1 MQSLKS
7 IKGTHDILPAESAR
21 WQYVESSLRE
31 LFAAFYYKEVR
42 TPVFEST
49 SLFAR
54 GVGEFSDIVTKEMYS
69 FQDKGGE
76 SLTLRPELT
85 ASVVRSYIQ
94 HHYWQDAPIQK
105 LWYIGP
111 LFRQERPQA
120 GRQRQ
125 FHQFGTELI
134 GSALPQADAEVIA
147 LAWSLYRKLGL
158 KNIRLHVNSIGS
170 NESRKK
176 YTSLLRQE
184 LEPFRNDFCTTCQ
197 SRFDGNILRLFDCKN
212 PACSALMK
220 KHAPSI
226 LDHLSDEDSEHF
238 HKVCTL
244 LDAMKI
250 PYTIDHTLVRGLD
263 YYTRTTFEIKSA
275 SLGAQDALCGGGRYD
290 NLIADLGGPET
301 PAVGFAAGMER
312 LMLAIDAENLFPAD
326 EKGPDLYLAPM
337 NGASLE
343 ASMQIAAQLRMAGFS
358 VDMDLLGRSVKAML
372 RDANRKNARFVA
384 VIGDKEIQKGSLQLK
399 DMWENTTYDLPFE
412 EILKYLEKTI
422 R

>member
-7 IKGTHDILPAESAR
+7 IKGTRDILPAESAR
-21 WQYVESSLRE
+21 WQYVESVLRD
-31 LFAAFYYKEVR
+31 LFTAFNYKEVR

-49 SLFAR
+49 RLFAR
-54 GVGEFSDIVTKEMYS
+54 GVGEFSDIVTKEMYT

-85 ASVVRSYIQ
+85 ASVARSYIQ
-94 HHYWQDAPIQK
+94 HHYWQDAAIQK
-105 LWYIGP
+105 LWYIGA

-125 FHQFGTELI
+125 FHQFGIELI

-147 LAWSLYRKLGL
+147 LAWSVYRKLGL

-176 YTSLLRQE
+176 YTDFLRQE
-184 LEPFRNDFCTTCQ
+184 LEPFRKDFCTTCQ

-212 PACSALMK
+212 PTCADLMQ

-226 LDHLSDEDSEHF
+226 LDHLSEEDSDHF
-238 HKVCTL
+238 QKVCSL
-244 LDAMKI
+244 LDAMEI
-250 PYTIDHTLVRGLD
+250 SYTVDHSLVRGLD

-290 NLIADLGGPET
+290 NLISDLDGPET

-312 LMLAIDAENLFPAD
+312 LMLAMEAENLFSAD

-337 NGASLE
+337 NSGCLE
-343 ASMQIAAQLRMAGFS
+343 ASMKIADQLRTAGFS
-358 VDMDLLGRSVKAML
+358 VEMDLLGRSVKAML
-372 RDANRKNARFVA
+372 RDANRKNAGFVA
-384 VIGDKEIQKGSLQLK
+384 VIGDTEIQKGRLQLK
-399 DMWENTTYDLPFE
+399 DMRKNDAYDVTFE
-412 EILKYLEKTI
+412 EIAEYLKK
-422 R
+422 